1 MLDTVN
7 EFLVYL
13 DSISLSIGAVSI
25 SVLDVSRALFLGAL
39 VIWAGIWINR
49 RGINTI
55 KRQKRFD
62 VRTKEVL
69 SKVYQVLIFCF
80 VAITLLQ
87 LLGINLTTLAVFG
100 GAVGVGLG
108 LGLQSIASNFISGI
122 IILIDKSVTV
132 GDYIELDDG
141 SKGWVREFRMRYTI
155 LETYD
160 GKDIVVP
167 NEKFIS
173 CTFIN
178 WSHKDPLQRYR
189 VDFSVAYKTDIRH
202 VVEIIKEAVAQHPQ
216 VLSGEDIAIEL
227 RPDCEIDS
235 FGDSGV
241 NLFVEFWIEGIDDGK
256 NRVGGDLNLIIFE
269 TLREHGIEIP
279 FPQREVRLLEN
290 K

>member
-1 MLDTVN
+1 M
-7 EFLVYL
+7 F
-13 DSISLSIGAVSI
+13 
-25 SVLDVSRALFLGAL
+25 F
-39 VIWAGIWINR
+39 GIIVVWFGMWINR
-49 RGINTI
+49 KGINTI

-69 SKVYQVLIFCF
+69 SKVYQVIIFCF
-80 VAITLLQ
+80 VALTLLQ

-122 IILIDKSVTV
+122 IILIDKSITV
-132 GDYIELDDG
+132 GDYVELDDG
-141 SKGWVREFRMRYTI
+141 NKGWVREFKMRYTV

-173 CTFIN
+173 CLFIN

-189 VDFSVAYKTDIRH
+189 VDFSVAYHTDIRAM
-202 VVEIIKEAVAQHPQ
+202 VEIIKDTVSSHPQ
-216 VLSGEDIAIEL
+216 VLSGEKVAFEL

-235 FGDSGV
+235 FGDNGV
-241 NLFVEFWIEGIDDGK
+241 NMFVEFWIDGIDDGK
-256 NRVGGDLNLIIFE
+256 NRVGGDLNLMIFE
-269 TLREHGIEIP
+269 TLRAHNIEIP
-279 FPQREVRLLEN
+279 FPQRDVRIIKTDETASAST